1 MSKKIDDF
9 LKLTNAEDFFEF
21 FDLTYDRQIFNVN
34 RLHILKLFSEYIAEI
49 DSKHALAT
57 EAEKFDL
64 YRDALQ
70 RSYERFLT
78 ETAQQTKLFKV
89 FNEKPQN
96 VVLLSEINAG

>member
-21 FDLTYDRQIFNVN
+21 FDLPYDRQIFNVN

-49 DSKHALAT
+49 DSQYALAT
-57 EAEKFDL
+57 EEEKFEK